1 MTSITS
7 EAHAVLKRLEQDQ
20 GDLKSQL
27 AIIRISEPISD
38 VGSYSSPSKRGSDV
52 SVSNLNDPTPASLEA
67 DLTHYKVRPDNT
79 IAPVR
84 RAYRVSQELFS
95 KLRFSYLEQVTK
107 EKFLRAIVDDPPLV
121 VGHNEN
127 VELETQLAEVKAEL
141 KSRKEDAR
149 LTIEEMEKIG
159 RDLARRYKNV
169 EVQME
174 QLSTLP
180 DSIENLESTIAGLR
194 AKQVA
199 NMDSSDP
206 RASQNLPLPATAKLL
221 AEREAELAALNRQIA
236 AVQNTLPRKTR
247 EAEAIE
253 RECIVLDR
261 RRAEALTKAREAER
275 KKQQGE
281 SDGLEEMGR
290 WYRGAEETLKEVVG
304 VEG

>member
-1 MTSITS
+1 MTDTTDPY
-7 EAHAVLKRLEQDQ
+7 AVLQQLEQDQ
-20 GDLKSQL
+20 GDLKQKL

-38 VGSYSSPSKRGSDV
+38 VGGSNPTPSKRGSDV
-52 SVSNLNDPTPASLEA
+52 SISNLNDPTPASLEA
-67 DLTHYKVRPDNT
+67 DLTHYK
-79 IAPVR
+79 
-84 RAYRVSQELFS
+84 ELFS

-107 EKFLRAIVDDPPLV
+107 EKFLRAIVGDPPLV

-141 KSRKEDAR
+141 KSRKEEAR
-149 LTIEEMEKIG
+149 LMIEEMETMG
-159 RDLARRYKNV
+159 RELARRYKNV
-169 EVQME
+169 DVQMT

-199 NMDSSDP
+199 SMTSSDP
-206 RASQNLPLPATAKLL
+206 RSSQNLPLPATMALL
-221 AEREAELAALNRQIA
+221 SEREAELAALNRQIL

-253 RECIVLDR
+253 RECSVLER
-261 RRAEALTKAREAER
+261 RKVEATTQAREAQR

-290 WYRGAEETLKEVVG
+290 WYRGAEETLKEMVG
-304 VEG
+304 V